1 MPSEIGALVWTSW
14 TIAVPATALAAVG
27 AVGAAVWVSGRAEGK
42 RLWDVAFTLPLAL
55 PPTAVGFGLLV
66 VLGRLG
72 PLGWLWEGLGLRLVF
87 TPAAA
92 VVAGAVAAFPLVYR
106 AARAGLEGVPA
117 DLREA
122 ARLYSPT
129 RIQAFARVILPLA
142 WKPIAAGTALGLA
155 RALGEFGAT
164 LMVAGSL
171 PGRTR
176 TFPMAVYEAVQAG
189 RDREAMV
196 LVAVATLTAAGL
208 LVAADF
214 ALSGRQR

>member
-1 MPSEIGALVWTSW
+1 MELGALLWTSW
-14 TIAVPATALAAVG
+14 RIAAAATALAAVV
-27 AVGAAVWVSGRAEGK
+27 AVGAAAWVGSRTAGR

-55 PPTAVGFGLLV
+55 PPTAIGFGLLV
-66 VLGRLG
+66 LLGRFG
-72 PLGWLWEGLGLRLVF
+72 PLGWLWEFLGTRLVF
-87 TPAAA
+87 TPTAA
-92 VVAGAVAAFPLVYR
+92 VVAGAVVAFPLVYR
-106 AARAGLEGVPA
+106 AARAGLEGIPVE
-117 DLREA
+117 LREA

-129 RIQAFARVILPLA
+129 RAHAFVRVLLPLA

-189 RDREAMV
+189 RDQEALL
-196 LVAVATLTAAGL
+196 LVAVATLTGGVL
-208 LVAADF
+208 LVVAD
-214 ALSGRQR
+214 AVLSRGGR